1 MCSVLSFIK
10 QGLKSNTTLQRK
22 NFGRYIYYLSVIPGE
37 SFTSINKP
45 SSSQM
50 SLQYHNLRSYYW
62 RLETFILRYNDANIE
77 ILFKFSLY

>member
-1 MCSVLSFIK
+1 MCSVLSFAK
-10 QGLKSNTTLQRK
+10 QGLKSNTTQRK

-37 SFTSINKP
+37 TFTNINKP
-45 SSSQM
+45 SNSQM